1 MTHKIACSAKRGF
14 WWSRIGLNLR
24 SNLTIECYL
33 LYKHLF
39 ASFLKEKAIAN
50 ATIVADVGSTYEK
63 WCDL

>member
-1 MTHKIACSAKRGF
+1 
-14 WWSRIGLNLR
+14 
-24 SNLTIECYL
+24 
-33 LYKHLF
+33 LYKHPF